1 MQILRSYPYSQT
13 GGLEKDWGMRKIL
26 NKWKKVGKSR
36 ILLLFCAKIKFCDII
51 YKNTDKEGVIW
62 LP

>member
-13 GGLEKDWGMRKIL
+13 GELEKDWGMRKIL

-36 ILLLFCAKIKFCDII
+36 ILLLFCAKNKI
-51 YKNTDKEGVIW
+51 
-62 LP
+62 L